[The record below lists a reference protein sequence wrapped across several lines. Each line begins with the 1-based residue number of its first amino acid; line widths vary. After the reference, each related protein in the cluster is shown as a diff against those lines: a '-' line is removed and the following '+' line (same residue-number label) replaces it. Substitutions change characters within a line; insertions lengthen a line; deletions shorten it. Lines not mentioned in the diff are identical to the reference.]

1 MIWFPKINSAD
12 SVPYRLFCFPYAGG
26 GASVFLP
33 WRSQLASKVEV
44 CPVQLPGRES
54 RFSEPLFTQ
63 LDPLVDALTTA
74 IEPYLDRPYA
84 FLGYSL
90 GAIVAFE
97 LARKLRDKDLRAPF
111 CLFAVACRAPQ
122 LPDLDSPLHT
132 LPDAQLIEALR
143 GLQGIPEEVL
153 QNSELM
159 ELYFPVLRAD
169 FKIFETYRYTNGQPF
184 NFPIKAYGGLEDK
197 KASQEQIQEWA
208 KQSTHSF
215 SLKMIPGHHFF
226 VDQLLRVLQQ
236 DLIKFPFYSA

>member
-1 MIWFPKINSAD
+1 MIWFPKINSA
-12 SVPYRLFCFPYAGG
+12 SSAPYRLFCLPYAGG

-33 WRSQLASKVEV
+33 WRPRFAPKVEV

-84 FLGYSL
+84 LLGYSL

-97 LARKLRDKDLRAPF
+97 LARKLREQDLKKPS

-122 LPDLDSPLHT
+122 LPDLESPLHK
-132 LPDAQLIEALR
+132 LPDAEFIEALR
-143 GLQGIPEEVL
+143 KLQGIPEGVL

-159 ELYFPVLRAD
+159 ELYLPILRTD
-169 FKIFETYRYTNGQPF
+169 LKIFETYRYTNGQSF

-197 KASQEQIQEWA
+197 KASQEQLQGWA
-208 KQSTHSF
+208 EQSTHSF
-215 SLKMIPGHHFF
+215 SLKMVPGHHFF
-226 VDQLLRVLQQ
+226 VDQLFKALQQ
-236 DLIKFPFYSA
+236 DLREFP